1 MSLEVFAEL
10 LTGQVIPVEASALLG
25 GNNTVIM
32 ADPRKG
38 KSYTAA
44 KTCEELCRNGVPFVI
59 IDPEGE
65 YYSLR
70 ERFIV
75 FVVGVGKEENCDVSV
90 GSEHAE
96 ALARQFLESR
106 IPLIIDLS
114 GTDVDEEE
122 THGFLAEFMDHLI
135 RQEATLRIPC
145 LVVIDEADEYIPERG
160 HKTRG
165 QDYAQFSKLV
175 KKGGKRGIG
184 TIIISHRP
192 TWVAKDLLAKCQNW
206 ILMSQTYK
214 DDLERIEDLTRIP
227 LPTLMGLKERKV
239 GEALL
244 YGAITK
250 DKTIVAKCLPRTT
263 THIGTTPEVKPDFVA
278 RPELQGVLESF
289 RRELVELTKRK
300 ERERSELETLKGR
313 VKELTDILS
322 KQEGE
327 IKMLRTAREAAKMVQ
342 DGRAQTALVT
352 GLAVSPAPFRSEDY
366 DRLKRDFDELSS
378 KFEELRAQTTTKVS
392 TPFWIDDYG
401 TIHSDLPW
409 LGRLIDLNRTTAVI
423 VKHLMENGKASA
435 EDLALQYG
443 FHVKTMRERLNDLVR
458 KGVVSYTETR
468 PHRYYLRGA

>member
-1 MSLEVFAEL
+1 VSLEIFADL
-10 LTGQVIPVEASALLG
+10 LTSNPVPIDASTLLG

-44 KTCEELCRNGVPFVI
+44 KICEELCRNGVPFVI
-59 IDPEGE
+59 IDPESE

-70 ERFIV
+70 EKFIV

-114 GTDVDEEE
+114 AADVEEEE
-122 THGFLAEFMDHLI
+122 THAFLAQFMDHLI
-135 RQEATLRIPC
+135 RQEGTLRIPC

-160 HKTRG
+160 HKTRSV
-165 QDYAQFSKLV
+165 DYAQFSKLV

-184 TIIISHRP
+184 SVIITHRP

-206 ILMSQTYK
+206 ILMNQRYK

-227 LPTLMGLKERKV
+227 LATLMGLKERKV

-263 THIGTTPEVKPDFVA
+263 THIGTTPEVKPTFIE
-278 RPELQGVLESF
+278 RPELVGVLESF
-289 RRELVELTKRK
+289 RKEVAELTRRK
-300 ERERSELETLKGR
+300 ERERSEVETLKGR
-313 VKELTDILS
+313 IKEMAELVD
-322 KQEGE
+322 KKEE
-327 IKMLRTAREAAKMVQ
+327 ENKMLRTASEAADMVQ
-342 DGRAQTALVT
+342 ARQRPSSVIVAS
-352 GLAVSPAPFRSEDY
+352 VSKEDY
-366 DRLKRDFDELSS
+366 DRLKRDFDELTD
-378 KFEELRAQTTTKVS
+378 KFEELKNQVPTKVS
-392 TPFWIDDYG
+392 TPFWIDEYG

-423 VKHLMENGKASA
+423 VKRLMEKGAATAN
-435 EDLALQYG
+435 ELALEYG
-443 FHVKTMRERLNDLVR
+443 FYPQTIRDHLKELLKR
-458 KGVVSYTETR
+458 GVVVETDKT
-468 PHRYYLRGA
+468 PHRYYLRKI

>member
-1 MSLEVFAEL
+1 VSLEVFAEL
-10 LTGQVIPVEASALLG
+10 LSEKVIPIEASALLG

-44 KTCEELCRNGVPFVI
+44 KICEELRRNNIPFII

-70 ERFIV
+70 EKFIV

-122 THGFLAEFMDHLI
+122 THGFLAQFMDHLI
-135 RQEATLRIPC
+135 RQEATLRISC

-165 QDYAQFSKLV
+165 EDYAQFSKLV

-206 ILMSQTYK
+206 ILMNQRYK

-227 LPTLMGLKERKV
+227 LATLMGLKERKV

-250 DKTIVAKCLPRTT
+250 DKTIVAKCLERTT

-278 RPELQGVLESF
+278 RPELLEVLQSF
-289 RRELVELTKRK
+289 RKELAELTKRK
-300 ERERSELETLKGR
+300 ERERSEVERLNGR
-313 VKELTDILS
+313 VKELAGIIDKKEEENKL
-322 KQEGE
+322 
-327 IKMLRTAREAAKMVQ
+327 LRTAREAAKMVDDRQ
-342 DGRAQTALVT
+342 NPPPVIVG
-352 GLAVSPAPFRSEDY
+352 AVSQQEY
-366 DRLKRDFDELSS
+366 DRLNRDFEELSR
-378 KFEELRAQTTTKVS
+378 KFEELKNQIPTKVT
-392 TPFWIDDYG
+392 TPFWIDEYG

-409 LGRLIDLNRTTAVI
+409 LVRLIDLNRTTAVI

-435 EDLALQYG
+435 EDLALKYG
-443 FHVKTMRERLNDLVR
+443 FHVTTMRERLNLLVK
-458 KGVVSYTETR
+458 KGVVCYTETR

>member
-1 MSLEVFAEL
+1 MSLEIFADL
-10 LTGQVIPVEASALLG
+10 LTSNPVPIDASTLLG

-44 KTCEELCRNGVPFVI
+44 KICEELCRNGVPFVI
-59 IDPEGE
+59 IDPESE

-70 ERFIV
+70 EKFIV

-114 GTDVDEEE
+114 AADVEEEE
-122 THGFLAEFMDHLI
+122 THAFLAQFMDHLI
-135 RQEATLRIPC
+135 RQEGTLRIPC

-160 HKTRG
+160 HKTRSV
-165 QDYAQFSKLV
+165 DYAQFSKLV

-184 TIIISHRP
+184 SVIITHRP

-206 ILMSQTYK
+206 ILMNQRYK

-227 LPTLMGLKERKV
+227 LGTLMGLKERKV

-244 YGAITK
+244 HGAITK
-250 DKTIVAKCLPRTT
+250 DKTIVTKCLPRIT
-263 THIGTTPEVKPDFVA
+263 THIGTTPEVKPNFVA

-289 RRELVELTKRK
+289 RKEVAELTRHR
-300 ERERSELETLKGR
+300 EQERSEVEVLKGR
-313 VKELTDILS
+313 IKELADLVD
-322 KQEGE
+322 KREE
-327 IKMLRTAREAAKMVQ
+327 ENKMLRTAKTAADMVEA
-342 DGRAQTALVT
+342 RQTTPRPIVGLVPT
-352 GLAVSPAPFRSEDY
+352 EDY
-366 DRLKRDFDELSS
+366 DRLKRDFNELNK
-378 KFEELRAQTTTKVS
+378 KFEELKNQIPTKVS
-392 TPFWIDDYG
+392 TPFWIDEYG

-409 LGRLIDLNRTTAVI
+409 LGRLVDLPRTTAI
-423 VKHLMENGKASA
+423 IIKHLMENGKASA
-435 EDLALQYG
+435 EDLALRYG
-443 FHVKTMRERLNDLVR
+443 FHVTTMREKLNLLVK
-458 KGVVSYTETR
+458 KGVVRQTETR
-468 PHRYYLRGA
+468 PHRYYLREL